1 MAQKLGDYVEELWRN
16 DPSIEAAA
24 VLELAVA
31 DGVATRRTTKAS
43 VSSMLSVLRRKA
55 REAGVEVPATTPSE
69 LVRIERGDDGI
80 AVLTLNR
87 PRALNAV
94 TVALAEALTAA
105 LEQCGADPATRAV
118 VLTGAGGRAFCA
130 GVDLREASTMEVAR
144 VEEWFGA
151 VCSAYTGILA
161 VDKPVVAALNGL
173 AAGAGFQM
181 ALVSDLRV
189 AHRGVRMGQPEI
201 NAGLPSVMG
210 SYWMTLHLGWAKNQE
225 LSYTGRFMDCEECE
239 RLGLF
244 AAVVERADE
253 VPGRA
258 RALARDLAA
267 KAPVAFRRTKARFRE
282 LAMRGFEE
290 AFRAGTLG
298 QQAAYNEGEPQAIM
312 SKFLARRS

>member
-1 MAQKLGDYVEELWRN
+1 M
-16 DPSIEAAA
+16 
-24 VLELAVA
+24 
-31 DGVATRRTTKAS
+31 
-43 VSSMLSVLRRKA
+43 
-55 REAGVEVPATTPSE
+55 SE
-69 LVRIERGDDGI
+69 DLVHIERGDDGI

-94 TVALAEALTAA
+94 SVALAESLVAA
-105 LEQCGADPATRAV
+105 LEGCGADPATRAV
-118 VLTGAGGRAFCA
+118 VLTGAGDRAFCA
-130 GVDLREASTMEVAR
+130 GVDLREASAMDPAR
-144 VEEWFGA
+144 IEEWFGA
-151 VCSAYTGILA
+151 VCRAYTGILA

-201 NAGLPSVMG
+201 NAGLPSIMG

-225 LSYTGRFMDCEECE
+225 LSYTGRFMDCAECE

-244 AAVVERADE
+244 AAVVENAGE
-253 VPGRA
+253 VPA
-258 RALARDLAA
+258 RAKTLARELAA

-282 LAMRGFEE
+282 LALRGFED

-298 QQAAYNEGEPQAIM
+298 QQAAYREGEPQAIM
-312 SKFLARRS
+312 AKFLQRRS

>member
-1 MAQKLGDYVEELWRN
+1 MSEEV
-16 DPSIEAAA
+16 
-24 VLELAVA
+24 VLI
-31 DGVATRRTTKAS
+31 D
-43 VSSMLSVLRRKA
+43 
-55 REAGVEVPATTPSE
+55 REG
-69 LVRIERGDDGI
+69 DGI

-94 TVALAEALTAA
+94 TIELAEALAA
-105 LEQCGADPATRAV
+105 GLAECGSDPATRAV
-118 VLTGAGGRAFCA
+118 VLTGAGDRAFCA
-130 GVDLREASTMEVAR
+130 GVDLREASTMEAAR
-144 VEEWFGA
+144 IEEWFGA
-151 VCSAYTGILA
+151 VCRAYTGILA
-161 VDKPVVAALNGL
+161 IDKPVVAALNGL
-173 AAGAGFQM
+173 AAGAGFQL
-181 ALVSDLRV
+181 ALVSDLRI

-239 RLGLF
+239 HLGLF
-244 AAVVERADE
+244 ARVVESADE

-258 RALARDLAA
+258 KALARELAG

-298 QQAAYNEGEPQAIM
+298 QQAAYRAGEPQAIM
-312 SKFLARRS
+312 AKFLERRS